1 MGNRK
6 KVIYTLSAVVIAAAV
21 LFIFYSVKS
30 HEKNQGNEQKKSP
43 NTHIKQPRPKQI
55 RIVALGDS
63 LTYGRG
69 DPQRKGYIGL
79 VRQGMQKELKRP
91 VVLNNYGISGQRS
104 DQLYKQLSNGM
115 VSRSVRQ
122 ANYIFLFIGTND
134 YRKTAGWNF
143 RNINQKEMAI
153 GQKVL
158 YSNLEKITAELRN
171 QNKRAHIYILGLY
184 NPYTENFYDE
194 VSSRVIKRWNGSIQQ
209 VSAETPNSTYI
220 STYELFVGIQ
230 KQNYFSDS
238 IHPNPKGYYRIAQR
252 VLGELKL
259 R

>member
-6 KVIYTLSAVVIAAAV
+6 KVIYLLGAVVLVTA
-21 LFIFYSVKS
+21 LFFIFYFVKEYS
-30 HEKNQGNEQKKSP
+30 GDQGSEHRKSP
-43 NTHIKQPRPKQI
+43 QVQGKEPRPKQI

-69 DPQRKGYIGL
+69 DPKRKGYIGL

-143 RNINQKEMAI
+143 RNINQQEMAI
-153 GQKVL
+153 GQKML
-158 YSNLEKITAELRN
+158 YSNLEKITKKLRQ

-184 NPYTENFYDE
+184 NPYTENFYDA
-194 VSSRVIKRWNGSIQQ
+194 VSAQVIKKWNISIQEI
-209 VSAETPNSTYI
+209 SEKTPNSTYI
-220 STYELFVGIQ
+220 STYELFNGIP
-230 KQNYFSDS
+230 KGEYFSDA
-238 IHPNPKGYYRIAQR
+238 IHPNPRGYYLIAQR
-252 VLGELKL
+252 VIGELKI

>member
-6 KVIYTLSAVVIAAAV
+6 KVIYLISAAV
-21 LFIFYSVKS
+21 LVAAVLVIWYFAKDAAQSQQK
-30 HEKNQGNEQKKSP
+30 EPKKSP
-43 NTHIKQPRPKQI
+43 NTHLKQPRPKQI

-69 DPQRKGYIGL
+69 DPKRKGYIGL
-79 VRQGMQKELKRP
+79 VRQGMQKELNRP

-104 DQLYKQLSNGM
+104 DQLYRQLSNGM
-115 VSRSVRQ
+115 VSRSLRQ

-153 GQKVL
+153 GQKML
-158 YSNLEKITAELRN
+158 YSNLEKITSSLRQ
-171 QNKRAHIYILGLY
+171 QNKRAHIYIIGLY

-194 VSSRVIKRWNGSIQQ
+194 VSARVIQRWNTSIQQ

-220 STYELFVGIQ
+220 STYELFVGIP
-230 KQNYFSDS
+230 KREYFSDS